1 MAEQFVPFIFV
12 IIIVVMI
19 FVINYNKFIKYKNRI
34 EASWSHIDVA
44 LKRRFNLIPNL
55 LKVVSQYQQHEA
67 EVFEKT
73 SRNFH
78 SGVDNV
84 VQRSAEE
91 SELSRSLGGILAL
104 VENYPELKASD
115 NFLALQQSLSDIER
129 DIMEARNRLNDNVAR
144 YNTLVEAYPTNLIAK
159 AYGFEKYD
167 YFTLELATQREVPP
181 VDFDA

>member
-1 MAEQFVPFIFV
+1 MAEQWVPFIFM
-12 IIIVVMI
+12 IIILVMV

-55 LKVVSQYQQHEA
+55 IKVVSQYQQHEA

-73 SRNFH
+73 SKNFH
-78 SGVDNV
+78 AGVQNFGE
-84 VQRSAEE
+84 RSAEE
-91 SELSRSLGGILAL
+91 SELSRSLGGMLAL
-104 VENYPELKASD
+104 VENYPELKASE
-115 NFLALQQSLSDIER
+115 NFLALQQSLSDIES

-144 YNTLVEAYPTNLIAK
+144 FNTLIESYPSNLIAK
-159 AYGFEKYD
+159 MYGFEKYD

-181 VDFDA
+181 MDFE

>member
-1 MAEQFVPFIFV
+1 MAEQFVPFIFI

-55 LKVVSQYQQHEA
+55 VKAVSQYQKHES

-78 SGVDNV
+78 AD
-84 VQRSAEE
+84 VQDFGARSAEE
-91 SELSRSLGGILAL
+91 SEVSRSLGGILAL
-104 VENYPELKASD
+104 VENYPELKSSE
-115 NFLALQQSLSDIER
+115 NFLALQQSLSDIES
-129 DIMEARNRLNDNVAR
+129 DIMEARNTLNDNVAR
-144 YNTLVEAYPTNLIAK
+144 FNTLIEAYPTNLIAK
-159 AYGFEKYD
+159 MYGFEKYE

-181 VDFDA
+181 LDFDA